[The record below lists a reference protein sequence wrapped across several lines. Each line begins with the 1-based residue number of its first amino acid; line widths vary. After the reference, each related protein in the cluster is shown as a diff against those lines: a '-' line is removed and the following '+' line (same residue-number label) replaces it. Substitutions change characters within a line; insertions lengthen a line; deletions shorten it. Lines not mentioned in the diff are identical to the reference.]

1 MKIGGIGL
9 LWAVLLLILSG
20 CQSADVKVPLER
32 VVDVHEASVD
42 VSPPPEPTIEQRVE
56 ARLEAMTLAEKVAQ
70 LFIVTPEALGGNTS
84 KTAFDEALSS
94 GLGTYPVGG
103 LIYFSGNI
111 ESPEQIQAMTGAV
124 RTYADAHDC
133 VPFFQSVDE
142 EGGVVARIGNH
153 EAFDVSVFENMASI
167 GATGDVKA
175 AFAVGEAVGTYLSYY
190 GFNLDF
196 APVADVLTESRNR
209 VIGTRAFGTSPE
221 MVSEMALAVSKG
233 LQSRGVL
240 SCFKHFP
247 GHGATVGDTHEGFA
261 YTEKTLEQLK
271 AAELKPFEAA
281 VKADVPFV
289 MVAHIAVPAV
299 TGDETPASLSSRV
312 MTDILREDMGYGGLI
327 VTDALNMGAI
337 VNAYE
342 SDEAA
347 VMALKAGA
355 DVLLM
360 PADFEAAYNGIL
372 NAVASGT
379 VDETRIEAS
388 VRRILTVKMT
398 FGDGSFVPESY
409 KIYQ

>member
-1 MKIGGIGL
+1 MKIRGIGL

-20 CQSADVKVPLER
+20 CQSADVKVPVER
-32 VVDVHEASVD
+32 VVDVHEAPVATPS
-42 VSPPPEPTIEQRVE
+42 EPTIEQRVE
-56 ARLEAMTLAEKVAQ
+56 ARLEAMMLAEKVAQ

-84 KTAFDEALSS
+84 KTAFDEALAS
-94 GLGTYPVGG
+94 GLGMYPVGG

-153 EAFDVSVFENMASI
+153 EAFDVPVFENMASI
-167 GATGDVKA
+167 GATGDVEA
-175 AFAVGEAVGTYLSYY
+175 AFAVGEAIGAYLSHY

-221 MVSEMALAVSKG
+221 MVSEMALAVSEG

-261 YTEKTLEQLK
+261 YTEKTLDQLK
-271 AAELKPFEAA
+271 AVELKPFEAA

-289 MVAHIAVPAV
+289 MVAHIAVPAI
-299 TGDETPASLSSRV
+299 TGDETPASLSNRV
-312 MTDILREDMGYGGLI
+312 MTDLLREDMGYGGLI

-347 VMALKAGA
+347 VMALTAGA

-360 PADFEAAYNGIL
+360 PADFKVAYDGIL

-379 VDETRIEAS
+379 VDEGRIEAS
-388 VRRILTVKMT
+388 VRRILKVKMT
-398 FGDGSFVPESY
+398 FGDGSFVLESY